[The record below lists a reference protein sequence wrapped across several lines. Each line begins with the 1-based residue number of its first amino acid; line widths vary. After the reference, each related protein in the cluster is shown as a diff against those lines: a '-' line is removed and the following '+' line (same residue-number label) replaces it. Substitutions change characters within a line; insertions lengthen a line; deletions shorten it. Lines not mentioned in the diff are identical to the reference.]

1 MTPAP
6 TPVPTYPIAL
16 PKLRFDY
23 NALEPFIDEQTMRL
37 HHQQHHQGYVD
48 KLNLAL
54 AAHPD
59 VHGLSIEEILLRYS
73 QLADDLKPVVR
84 NQGGGHANHQFF
96 WKILKA
102 VPGQGP
108 TEAVGPL
115 ADALKESFGS
125 FGSFQSAFT
134 DAALRVFGSGWTFLV
149 VDQKNGGR
157 LKVHSTANQDSVLL
171 EGLPGLLC
179 CDVWEH
185 AYYLKYQNRRADYL
199 AAFWNVV
206 DWEIVGHRLEGMRA
220 GKKQL

>member
-1 MTPAP
+1 M
-6 TPVPTYPIAL
+6 TPVPTYPFPL

-23 NALEPFIDEQTMRL
+23 NALEPYIDEQTMRL
-37 HHQQHHQGYVD
+37 HHQKHHQGYLD
-48 KLNLAL
+48 KLNAAL
-54 AAHPD
+54 ADHPD
-59 VHGLSIEEILLRYS
+59 LHQMSIEEILLHYP
-73 QLADDLKPVVR
+73 QLPEDLKPIIR
-84 NQGGGHANHQFF
+84 TQGGGHANHQFF

-102 VPGQGP
+102 VPGTGP

-115 ADALKESFGS
+115 AEAINESFGS
-125 FGSFQSAFT
+125 FAAFQSAFT
-134 DAALRVFGSGWTFLV
+134 EAALKVFGSGWAFLV
-149 VDQKNGGR
+149 LDPKNGGK
-157 LKVHSTANQDSVLL
+157 LKVHTTANQDSVLL

-185 AYYLKYQNRRADYL
+185 AYYLKYQNRRAEYL

>member
-1 MTPAP
+1 M
-6 TPVPTYPIAL
+6 TPVPTYPFPL

-23 NALEPFIDEQTMRL
+23 NALEPYIDEQTMRL
-37 HHQQHHQGYVD
+37 HHQKHHQGYLD
-48 KLNLAL
+48 KLNAAL
-54 AAHPD
+54 ADHPD
-59 VHGLSIEEILLRYS
+59 LHQMSIEEILLHYP
-73 QLADDLKPVVR
+73 QLPEDLKPIVR
-84 NQGGGHANHQFF
+84 TQGGGHANHQFF

-102 VPGQGP
+102 VPGTGP

-115 ADALKESFGS
+115 AEAINESFGS
-125 FGSFQSAFT
+125 FAAFQSAFT
-134 DAALRVFGSGWTFLV
+134 EAALKVFGSGWAFLV
-149 VDQKNGGR
+149 LDPKNGGK
-157 LKVHSTANQDSVLL
+157 LKVHTTANQDSVLL

-185 AYYLKYQNRRADYL
+185 AYYLKYQNRRAEYL